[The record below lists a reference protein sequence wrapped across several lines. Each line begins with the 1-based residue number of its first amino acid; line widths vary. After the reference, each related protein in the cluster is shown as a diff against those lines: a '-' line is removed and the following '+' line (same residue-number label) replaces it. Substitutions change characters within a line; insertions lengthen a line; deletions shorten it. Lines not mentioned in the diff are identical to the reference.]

1 MKKTIVTALRIL
13 TGIIFIFSALSKL
26 LSIDSF
32 EIYIYSFNILNL
44 PLSFLFAR
52 VVIGFEL
59 LLGVLFILNAY
70 IKLVALSTLAMLLS
84 FIVFL
89 VYLIFTQ
96 NPENCHCFGDIL
108 EISHT
113 TSIIKNIIIIGFV
126 LVVLK
131 QQHPSTYKFKTAA
144 TILGIVVSMA
154 VPFIVS
160 PPDNFNLSA
169 YANKTSYNEQA
180 LQQYLAQKG
189 TLQGKQVICFY
200 GTGCRF
206 CKLSSKKISVIAK
219 KLNEKESAFSI
230 VFWGD
235 EARIEKFFTTTN
247 STRFAYETMDGNQFL
262 QITDG
267 QMPVILLLENG
278 QVKKKYGYRDLNEEE
293 ILNFFEE

>member
-96 NPENCHCFGDIL
+96 NPENCHCFGDII

-131 QQHPSTYKFKTAA
+131 QHKPFSYKFKTAA

-160 PPDNFNLSA
+160 PPDNFILSA

-180 LQQYLAQKG
+180 LQEYLAQKG

-206 CKLSSKKISVIAK
+206 CKLSSKKLTVIAEK
-219 KLNEKESAFSI
+219 ISEKESAFSI

-235 EARIEKFFTTTN
+235 EERIEKFFTTTN
-247 STRFAYETMDGNQFL
+247 STRFAYETMDANQFL

-267 QMPVILLLENG
+267 QMPLILLLENG
-278 QVKKKYGYRDLNEEE
+278 IVKKKYGYRDLNEEE
-293 ILNFFEE
+293 ILDFFEE